1 MSDDKTYT
9 KAELDAAIA
18 AAKEAQDDKNRELLA
33 EVKDLKAKV
42 RASQEI
48 KPEDLTAMEARA
60 EKAESALAEANKAMK
75 ALTAERDKAVKS
87 LETESAFTRKLL
99 VENGL
104 RAELAAAGVT
114 NPVHQK
120 AAIAMHMASVEV
132 VTDGENRIAKVGDKA
147 LTDFVKEWAA
157 GEEGK
162 HFVSAPANS
171 GGGAPGGASGGAG
184 GKTIT
189 RAAYDA
195 LSVPEQAQ
203 IGMAAAK
210 GEISIIDQAA

>member
-9 KAELDAAIA
+9 KAELEAAIA
-18 AAKEAQDDKNRELLA
+18 AAKEAQDEKNRELLA

-48 KPEDLTAMEARA
+48 KPEDLTAMEQRA
-60 EKAESALAEANKAMK
+60 EKAEAALAEANKNLK
-75 ALTAERDKAVKS
+75 ALTTERDKAAKDLDRANAS
-87 LETESAFTRKLL
+87 LHNHL

-104 RAELAAAGVT
+104 RAQLAAVGVT

-120 AAIAMHMASVEV
+120 AAIAMHRNSVEV
-132 VTDGENRIAKVGDKA
+132 VMDGDQHLARVGDKA
-147 LTDFVKEWAA
+147 LADFVKEWAA

-162 HFVSAPANS
+162 HFVSAPANG
-171 GGGAPGGASGGAG
+171 GGGAQGSSAAAG

-189 RAAYDA
+189 RDAYDA
-195 LSVPEQAQ
+195 LSIPEQAQ